1 MMLRKFGHTLFVSA
15 LMLAGACFTA
25 CNDSVIDDNTDG
37 EPVQMFASI
46 ASRNAVES
54 RADEHVSVRW
64 WKKSEFIENDKI
76 NVDAWHFRDLDGV
89 RKTETRFFDSQEM
102 TYDGSSSWIYSPVKY
117 WPNVVDEKLAVCA
130 YLVCPTTTSKYSET
144 KDDVT
149 TSYSYCE
156 VDVDHEKGYSMTFR
170 KCGLLDDV
178 LVAPLTEMSRSELVE
193 GKIPLKFY
201 HILAQIK
208 VRARYIPTEGSPA
221 EDNYLTIKRV
231 EFNYYSEAGTFTGFA
246 EVDGVPTAQWS
257 GVKLNG
263 NSLYDPS
270 EVRIDANQEF
280 KYLDGMEFC
289 QIPFTSPTYDA
300 DYAKD
305 MRCSTLEFHVTYDN
319 ENYPPLS
326 LGDTNNDGI
335 IEYINALSYKKEVE
349 FTLQAGKTTTFDV
362 TFNGKDIVVDVSVD
376 GNPDWSGAGGTINAG
391 F

>member
-1 MMLRKFGHTLFVSA
+1 MNKINRYNLLGVVAVLMVS
-15 LMLAGACFTA
+15 FFPA
-25 CNDSVIDDNTDG
+25 CNNDEFDFDFVGDG
-37 EPVQMFASI
+37 VPVQMCASI

-54 RADEHVSVRW
+54 RVAYWEYP
-64 WKKSEFIENDKI
+64 EFLKDHKI
-76 NVDAWHFRDLDGV
+76 NVDAWHFRDLNGV

-130 YLVCPTTTSKYSET
+130 YLLCPTTTDSGKCNIT
-144 KDDVT
+144 KDSQT
-149 TSYSYCE
+149 
-156 VDVDHEKGYSMTFR
+156 GYSMTFTD
-170 KCGLLDDV
+170 CGLLDDV
-178 LVAPLTEMSRSELVE
+178 LVAPLTVVSRSQLVD
-193 GKIPLKFY
+193 GRIPLTFY

-246 EVDGVPTAQWS
+246 NVNGVPTAQWS
-257 GVKLNG
+257 NVKLNG
-263 NSLYDPS
+263 NSLFDDT
-270 EVRIDANQEF
+270 EVRIDANQDF

-326 LGDTNNDGI
+326 LGDPDNDGNTD
-335 IEYINALSYKKEVE
+335 YINALSYKKEVE

-376 GNPDWSGAGGTINAG
+376 GNPGWSGAGGTINAG

>member
-1 MMLRKFGHTLFVSA
+1 MMLRKFGHILFVSA

-25 CNDSVIDDNTDG
+25 CNDSVIDDGTDG

-54 RADEHVSVRW
+54 RFVSGIADYE
-64 WKKSEFIENDKI
+64 KNKFEKDDKI
-76 NVDAWHFRDLDGV
+76 NVDAWHFSGSNGER
-89 RKTETRFFDSQEM
+89 TSEPNFFIDQEM

-130 YLVCPTTTSKYSET
+130 YHVCPTITGKYTVEENSVKTEYPHCT
-144 KDDVT
+144 INKD
-149 TSYSYCE
+149 SQ
-156 VDVDHEKGYSMTFR
+156 KGYSMTFR
-170 KCGLLDDV
+170 YCGLLDDV
-178 LVAPLTEMSRSELVE
+178 VVAPLTEVSRSQLEE
-193 GKIPLKFY
+193 GKIPLTFY
-201 HILAQIK
+201 HILAQVKIR
-208 VRARYIPTEGSPA
+208 VRYIPTEGSPA

-231 EFNYYSEAGTFTGFA
+231 IFNYYSEAGTFTGFA
-246 EVDGVPTAQWS
+246 DVDGVPTAQWND
-257 GVKLNG
+257 VKLNG
-263 NSLYDPS
+263 NSLFDAS
-270 EVRIDANQEF
+270 EVRIDANQDF

-305 MRCSTLEFHVTYDN
+305 MRYSTLEFFVTYDN

-326 LGDTNNDGI
+326 LGDPDQDGNTD
-335 IEYINALSYKKEVE
+335 YINALSYKKEVG

-376 GNPDWSGAGGTINAG
+376 GIPDWSGAGGTINAG

>member
-54 RADEHVSVRW
+54 RVAYWEYP
-64 WKKSEFIENDKI
+64 EFLKDHKI
-76 NVDAWHFRDLDGV
+76 NVDAWHFRDLNGV
-89 RKTETRFFDSQEM
+89 RKSESFFFDSQEM

-130 YLVCPTTTSKYSET
+130 YLLCPTTTDSDKCTIT
-144 KDDVT
+144 KDSQT
-149 TSYSYCE
+149 
-156 VDVDHEKGYSMTFR
+156 GYSMTF
-170 KCGLLDDV
+170 KGCGMTDDIV
-178 LVAPLTEMSRSELVE
+178 VAPLTEVSRSQLEG
-193 GKIPLKFY
+193 GKIPLTFY

-208 VRARYIPTEGSPA
+208 VRVKYIPSEGSPA

-231 EFNYYSEAGTFTGFA
+231 IFNYYSETGTFTGFA
-246 EVDGVPTAQWS
+246 DVDGVPTAQWND
-257 GVKLNG
+257 VKLNG
-263 NSLYDPS
+263 NSLFDVP
-270 EVRIDANQEF
+270 EVRIDANQDF

-305 MRCSTLEFHVTYDN
+305 MRYSTLEFFVTYDN
-319 ENYPPLS
+319 ETNYPALS
-326 LGDTNNDGI
+326 IGDPDNDGNTD
-335 IEYINALSYKKEVE
+335 YINALSYKKKVG

-376 GNPDWSGAGGTINAG
+376 GDPDWSGAGTGTG
-391 F
+391 EDLVVDF